1 MAADR
6 HGHQLDR
13 WEPFQGQAWKM
24 WEEDDEEIPA
34 AQETQQPPGMSDEE
48 PLVPPS
54 EARSSQD
61 LECTVEDEKVIDKY
75 RTLVASWMLEI
86 PGGGASFVR
95 ECDEWIWEA
104 TIFESEPLMHKTPG
118 TVQKLVNTFGH
129 LKIEHDQLVPVTKRK
144 SVEMKHK
151 KSCKPTASTKPQS
164 DSEDSVDGDISQ
176 LAEEMNV
183 LDKTR
188 PGKRFRT
195 KAKAAAA
202 QKPVIE

>member
-1 MAADR
+1 MCD
-6 HGHQLDR
+6 
-13 WEPFQGQAWKM
+13 
-24 WEEDDEEIPA
+24 EDDQEIPA
-34 AQETQQPPGMSDEE
+34 AQETPRQKEGAAEIYTQQPAGISDDE

-61 LECTVEDEKVIDKY
+61 LECQVEDLQVIDKY
-75 RTLVASWMLEI
+75 RTLVASWMLEV

-118 TVQKLVNTFGH
+118 TVHKLVNTFGH
-129 LKIEHDQLVPVTKRK
+129 LKMEHDKLVPRTKRK

-151 KSCKPTASTKPQS
+151 QICKPTASTQPQS
-164 DSEDSVDGDISQ
+164 DDEDSVDEDISQ

-188 PGKRFRT
+188 PGNLFRT
-195 KAKAAAA
+195 EAAAP
-202 QKPVIE
+202 QKPIIE